1 MDDLIFVK
9 NSDYSEY
16 ETLLLRRDKLR
27 KEAFEYDRE
36 FIRLFGDKILEVFKI
51 KLLCIRK
58 KKEIYYCQ
66 TLLNHGETLEPEKL
80 EEFIKQELK
89 DYNKQLEAMIKDNN
103 AAKNTHSVSELDLL
117 EIKKIYRK
125 LAKLIHP
132 DINPKTAE
140 KPELLDLWNRIVI
153 AYDCNNLNDIKELE
167 VLVSQVLESLN
178 IGKIEIEIPDIK
190 EKIIEVEAEIQ
201 KIRETDPYL
210 YKYLLEDSEAIKE
223 KNKSLDKEYAS
234 YKDYEAQLE
243 ELLNGIK
250 GEIGG
255 I

>member
-16 ETLLLRRDKLR
+16 ETLLLRRDKLK

-51 KLLCIRK
+51 KLSCIRK

-89 DYNKQLEAMIKDNN
+89 EYNEQLEAMIKDNN

-140 KPELLDLWNRIVI
+140 TPELLDLWNRIVI

-167 VLVSQVLESLN
+167 VLVSKVLESLN

-223 KNKSLDKEYAS
+223 KNKSLDEEYAS